1 MDLSALFPA
10 FFQALEPG
18 MLGMVLLGTILGI
31 VVGSLPG
38 LTSTMGVALLVPFT
52 FSMSPAMG
60 LALLGAIYASSSYA
74 GSISAILLN
83 IPGTPSNCCTLL
95 DGYPMTQK
103 GQASRA
109 LALSTI
115 GSAVGGIL
123 SVFALLFLAPPLARL
138 ALEFGSQEYFIMA
151 LFGVAI
157 IAALSEKNIV
167 KGMITGIF
175 GLLLSIVGMHPITG
189 EARFT
194 FDLPELFNGLSLV
207 TALIGLYSLPEVV
220 SMLRDE
226 KDAVKVESSVSCSGI
241 IRAMREILKYKMLTL
256 RASIIGIIIGIVPG
270 AGQSIASFIAYDD
283 AKKSAK
289 DPSHFGTGC
298 PEGVLASEVSNNAV
312 VGGSLVPAFTL
323 GIPGNAVSAVLISGL
338 MIHGL
343 QPGPTLFQENAE
355 TVYSFIFSLLIANVA
370 FIPIGILC
378 AKYCVKLLAM
388 PKPILASLVLALA
401 VIGSYAVNGSI
412 VEVWVM
418 IGFGALGCAM
428 KHFNLPREPLV
439 LGLVLGT
446 MAESELARALALVQ
460 GDVSQLLLGIFSS
473 PICMILIGL
482 ILYSIIRSQYK
493 KRKASA
499 KPSDQKTE
507 LSEEARIT
515 AAS

>member
-1 MDLSALFPA
+1 MDFSTLFSA
-10 FFQALEPG
+10 FFNALEPG
-18 MLGMVLLGTILGI
+18 MMVMVLMGTVLGI
-31 VVGSLPG
+31 IVGSLPG

-52 FSMSPAMG
+52 FTMSPALG

-95 DGYPMTQK
+95 DGYPMTKK

-115 GSAVGGIL
+115 GSAVGGVL

-138 ALEFGSQEYFIMA
+138 ALEFGPQEYFVLA

-157 IAALSEKNIV
+157 IAALSEKNMV
-167 KGMITGIF
+167 KGILSGIF

-189 EARFT
+189 EPRFT

-220 SMLRDE
+220 EMI
-226 KDAVKVESSVSCSGI
+226 KESNESGKIGHVSCSEI
-241 IRAMREILKYKMLTL
+241 IKSMKEILSFKLLTL
-256 RASIIGIIIGIVPG
+256 KASVIGIVVGIVPG
-270 AGQSIASFIAYDD
+270 AGQSIASFIAYDS
-283 AKKSAK
+283 AKKSAVH
-289 DPSHFGTGC
+289 PEEFGKGS

-338 MIHGL
+338 MIHGV
-343 QPGPTLFQENAE
+343 QPGPSLFAENSE
-355 TVYSFIFSLLIANVA
+355 IVYSFIFSLLIANIA

-378 AKYCVKLLAM
+378 AKYCVRLLAM
-388 PKPILASLVLALA
+388 PKQILASLVMGLA
-401 VIGSYAVNGSI
+401 VIGSYAVNGSM

-418 IGFGALGCAM
+418 IGFGAVGCFM
-428 KHFNLPREPLV
+428 KYFDLPREPLV

-460 GDVSQLLLGIFSS
+460 GDAVLLISEILKS
-473 PICMILIGL
+473 PICLILIGL
-482 ILYSIIRSQYK
+482 IAYSLIHTQL
-493 KRKASA
+493 KRRKSLSA
-499 KPSDQKTE
+499 KKA
-507 LSEEARIT
+507 EAPEVPV
-515 AAS
+515 SL

>member
-1 MDLSALFPA
+1 MELSALFPA

-18 MLGMVLLGTILGI
+18 MLIMVLLGTVLG
-31 VVGSLPG
+31 VAVGSLPG

-95 DGYPMTQK
+95 DGYPMTKK
-103 GQASRA
+103 GLASRA

-138 ALEFGSQEYFIMA
+138 ALEFGPQEYFVMA

-157 IAALSEKNIV
+157 IAALSEKNML
-167 KGMITGIF
+167 KGIIAGIF

-220 SMLRDE
+220 SML
-226 KDAVKVESSVSCSGI
+226 KDKNEAGTADSVSCSGI
-241 IRAMREILKYKMLTL
+241 VGSMKEILRYKMLTL
-256 RASIIGIIIGIVPG
+256 RASVIGIIIGIVPG

-283 AKKSAK
+283 AKKTSA
-289 DPSHFGTGC
+289 DPSKFGKGC

-343 QPGPTLFQENAE
+343 QPGPALFQENAE
-355 TVYSFIFSLLIANVA
+355 ILYSFIFSLLIANVA

-378 AKYCVKLLAM
+378 AKYCVKLLLM
-388 PKPILASLVLALA
+388 PKPILASLVLGLA
-401 VIGSYAVNGSI
+401 VIGSYAVNGSM
-412 VEVWVM
+412 VEVWIM
-418 IGFGALGCAM
+418 IAFGALGCLM

-460 GDVSQLLLGIFSS
+460 GDIGRLMHGILTS
-473 PICMILIGL
+473 PICLILIGL
-482 ILYSIIRSQYK
+482 IAYSVIRAEVK
-493 KRKASA
+493 KRKRSDKSA
-499 KPSDQKTE
+499 AAIPEKLAE
-507 LSEEARIT
+507 T
-515 AAS
+515 A

>member
-226 KDAVKVESSVSCSGI
+226 KDAVKVESSVSCSGNYP
-241 IRAMREILKYKMLTL
+241 RDERNPEIQNADSQSLNHWHHNRHRPGSRPVHRFIYCL
-256 RASIIGIIIGIVPG
+256 R
-270 AGQSIASFIAYDD
+270 
-283 AKKSAK
+283 
-289 DPSHFGTGC
+289 
-298 PEGVLASEVSNNAV
+298 
-312 VGGSLVPAFTL
+312 
-323 GIPGNAVSAVLISGL
+323 
-338 MIHGL
+338 
-343 QPGPTLFQENAE
+343 
-355 TVYSFIFSLLIANVA
+355 
-370 FIPIGILC
+370 
-378 AKYCVKLLAM
+378 
-388 PKPILASLVLALA
+388 
-401 VIGSYAVNGSI
+401 
-412 VEVWVM
+412 
-418 IGFGALGCAM
+418 
-428 KHFNLPREPLV
+428 
-439 LGLVLGT
+439 
-446 MAESELARALALVQ
+446 
-460 GDVSQLLLGIFSS
+460 
-473 PICMILIGL
+473 
-482 ILYSIIRSQYK
+482 
-493 KRKASA
+493 
-499 KPSDQKTE
+499 
-507 LSEEARIT
+507 
-515 AAS
+515 

>member
-1 MDLSALFPA
+1 MDFSIIASSLGQA
-10 FFQALEPG
+10 FEPG
-18 MLGMVLLGTILGI
+18 MLVMVLVGTVLGVI
-31 VVGSLPG
+31 VGSLPG

-52 FSMSPAMG
+52 FGMNPAMG

-95 DGYPMTQK
+95 DGYPMTKK

-109 LALSTI
+109 IALSTI
-115 GSAVGGIL
+115 GSAVGGLI
-123 SVFALLFLAPPLARL
+123 SVFALLFLAPPLAIL
-138 ALEFGSQEYFIMA
+138 ALEFGPQEYFVMA

-157 IAALSEKNIV
+157 IATLSEKNLI
-167 KGMITGIF
+167 KGVIAGIF

-220 SMLRDE
+220 SMLKE
-226 KDAVKVESSVSCSGI
+226 KGATASSGKVEVSGI
-241 IRAMREILKYKMLTL
+241 FSSMKELLHYKMLTL

-283 AKKSAK
+283 ARKSSKK
-289 DPSHFGTGC
+289 PEEFGTGC
-298 PEGVLASEVSNNAV
+298 PEGVIASEVSNNAV

-338 MIHGL
+338 MIHGI
-343 QPGPTLFQENAE
+343 QPGPSLFADNSEI
-355 TVYSFIFSLLIANVA
+355 VYSFIFSLFIANIA
-370 FIPIGILC
+370 FIPIGIFC
-378 AKYCVKLLAM
+378 AKYCVKLLQM
-388 PKPILASLVLALA
+388 PKEIMAALVIGLS
-401 VIGSYAVNGSI
+401 VIGSYAVNGSM

-418 IGFGALGCAM
+418 IAFGALGNFM
-428 KHFNLPREPLV
+428 KYFNLPREPLV

-460 GDVSQLLLGIFSS
+460 GDVFRLTAGIMTS
-473 PICMILIGL
+473 PICLIMIGL
-482 ILYSIIRSQYK
+482 ILYSVMHSLLKR
-493 KRKASA
+493 RKAVKA
-499 KPSDQKTE
+499 AETKET
-507 LSEEARIT
+507 LAEAV
-515 AAS
+515 

>member
-241 IRAMREILKYKMLTL
+241 IRAMREILKYKTKHTRIVNGIDKSHCADAFCIAGNLGAKRLGEFFFQKQTRRNNRQIHKLSILKHGLRKRNQAPFEVKGFRLFDKVVCQGEEGFIFGRRSSGSFDVRKLDGTRISAGISYKKLRLLEKRRTYLKEIRKEEALPPLPEGRSL
-256 RASIIGIIIGIVPG
+256 RA
-270 AGQSIASFIAYDD
+270 
-283 AKKSAK
+283 
-289 DPSHFGTGC
+289 
-298 PEGVLASEVSNNAV
+298 
-312 VGGSLVPAFTL
+312 
-323 GIPGNAVSAVLISGL
+323 
-338 MIHGL
+338 
-343 QPGPTLFQENAE
+343 
-355 TVYSFIFSLLIANVA
+355 
-370 FIPIGILC
+370 
-378 AKYCVKLLAM
+378 
-388 PKPILASLVLALA
+388 
-401 VIGSYAVNGSI
+401 
-412 VEVWVM
+412 
-418 IGFGALGCAM
+418 
-428 KHFNLPREPLV
+428 
-439 LGLVLGT
+439 
-446 MAESELARALALVQ
+446 
-460 GDVSQLLLGIFSS
+460 
-473 PICMILIGL
+473 
-482 ILYSIIRSQYK
+482 
-493 KRKASA
+493 
-499 KPSDQKTE
+499 
-507 LSEEARIT
+507 
-515 AAS
+515 